1 MSKLKKFDA
10 AEYLDTP
17 ERLSPPHNSTTRA
30 MAALGTASAAARQD
44 EAPGQNEREDFPLR
58 TSWKARTSW

>member
-30 MAALGTASAAARQD
+30 MAALGQK
-44 EAPGQNEREDFPLR
+44 R
-58 TSWKARTSW
+58 TSCRAGRYVDGWSLCDDR